1 MKYIFVLLCLM
12 AAIRSNAQSDEKGM
26 PFKSKKQEITGV
38 IAPAKNA
45 TTDTEIYTFVD
56 EIPKPKYDLMLYF
69 TRHMRYPYEAKKD
82 GIEGRVMVR
91 FVVNKDGSF
100 SNFEI
105 MRGVNPAL
113 NEEAIRVL
121 KTMPKWRPGK
131 MKGVAVRCSYV
142 QPFTFSRTD

>member
-1 MKYIFVLLCLM
+1 
-12 AAIRSNAQSDEKGM
+12 
-26 PFKSKKQEITGV
+26 
-38 IAPAKNA
+38 
-45 TTDTEIYTFVD
+45 
-56 EIPKPKYDLMLYF
+56 MLYF

-105 MRGVNPAL
+105 MRGVNPSL

-142 QPFTFSRTD
+142 QPFTFSLTD